1 MLKLKTLRKECGL
14 TQRQVAEKLGISQN
28 NYSYIENGKV
38 KISEEYIDILCSL
51 FACSKDY
58 LLGKKEER
66 KKNFVAGRQK
76 ELAMVDFILT
86 GEDRFDYYNALDESE
101 KSTFIFYL
109 LHGEKSLRETKKTLS
124 IEIKKS
130 ETIMHSIESILFF
143 HPEYA
148 KKENDEQ

>member
-1 MLKLKTLRKECGL
+1 MLKLKSLRKECGL

-28 NYSYIENGKV
+28 NYSYIENEKV
-38 KISEEYIDILCSL
+38 KISDEYIEILCNL
-51 FACSKDY
+51 FSCSKDY

-66 KKNFVAGRQK
+66 KNNFIVGRQK
-76 ELAMVDFILT
+76 ELAMIDFILT

-109 LHGEKSLRETKKTLS
+109 LHGEKSLIETKKILTL
-124 IEIKKS
+124 EIKKS
-130 ETIMHSIESILFF
+130 EAIMQSIDAILFF